1 MNDDKYAKCI
11 RAQGSIFWIV
21 NVLSSCP
28 FLDLQENMVL
38 SLGINQE
45 VVETEKF
52 LLDTIAYQ
60 QNHITKAA
68 I

>member
-28 FLDLQENMVL
+28 FLDLQENMVQENMVL
-38 SLGINQE
+38 SLGIN
-45 VVETEKF
+45 
-52 LLDTIAYQ
+52 
-60 QNHITKAA
+60 
-68 I
+68 